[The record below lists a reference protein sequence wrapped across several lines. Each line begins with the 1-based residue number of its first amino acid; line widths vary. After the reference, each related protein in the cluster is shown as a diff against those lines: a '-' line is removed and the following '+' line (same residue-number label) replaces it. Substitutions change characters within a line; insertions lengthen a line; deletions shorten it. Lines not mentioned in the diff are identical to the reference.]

1 MKSRMEQTGA
11 QRLMTVQQAAV
22 YLAISERHLWTI
34 TQAGGL
40 RSIKLG
46 RSVRYDSIE
55 LDRYIAAR
63 LAEQGRN

>member
-11 QRLMTVQQAAV
+11 QRLMTVQQAAT